1 MHVKC
6 LLSIFFLINL
16 CTSVSLLFIFRS
28 IFQRKLSEYFFPLF
42 FHFHPEFFNFTI
54 LRFFDSKVPILRA
67 KKKKKEMTTAR
78 NIDNLP
84 IAFYHLLE
92 QHNIALSFSC
102 SQKSLLFPFSL
113 SVLEISNERVTVSL
127 REIGS
132 HRERWRRSCS
142 PSMSPGSG
150 IRMWPIIIAA

>member
-6 LLSIFFLINL
+6 LLSIFFLNK
-16 CTSVSLLFIFRS
+16 SLDQGFVIIHFSIDFSTKLIGIF
-28 IFQRKLSEYFFPLF
+28 LSSLF
-42 FHFHPEFFNFTI
+42 FISI
-54 LRFFDSKVPILRA
+54 LNSSISRFFDSKVAILRA
-67 KKKKKEMTTAR
+67 KKRKKKEMTTAR

-102 SQKSLLFPFSL
+102 SKKSLLFPFSL

>member
-6 LLSIFFLINL
+6 LLSIFFLNK
-16 CTSVSLLFIFRS
+16 SLDQRFVIIHFSIDFSTKVIGIFLSSLFSFPSWILQFHDSS
-28 IFQRKLSEYFFPLF
+28 IRKLPFSEP
-42 FHFHPEFFNFTI
+42 
-54 LRFFDSKVPILRA
+54 K
-67 KKKKKEMTTAR
+67 KKKKKEMITAR

-102 SQKSLLFPFSL
+102 SKKSLLFPFSL

>member
-6 LLSIFFLINL
+6 LLSIFFLNK
-16 CTSVSLLFIFRS
+16 SLHQRFVIIHFSIDFSTKVTGIF
-28 IFQRKLSEYFFPLF
+28 LSSLF
-42 FHFHPEFFNFTI
+42 FISI
-54 LRFFDSKVPILRA
+54 LNSSISRFFDSKVAILRA
-67 KKKKKEMTTAR
+67 KKKKEKEMITAR

-102 SQKSLLFPFSL
+102 SKKSLLFPFSL

-132 HRERWRRSCS
+132 HRERWRRLCS

>member
-6 LLSIFFLINL
+6 LLSIFFLNK
-16 CTSVSLLFIFRS
+16 SLDQRFVIIHFSIDFSTKVIGIFLSSLFSFPSWILQFHDSS
-28 IFQRKLSEYFFPLF
+28 IRKLPFSEP
-42 FHFHPEFFNFTI
+42 
-54 LRFFDSKVPILRA
+54 
-67 KKKKKEMTTAR
+67 KKKKRKEMTTAR

-132 HRERWRRSCS
+132 HRERWRRLCS

>member
-28 IFQRKLSEYFFPLF
+28 IFQRNLSEYFFPLF
-42 FHFHPEFFNFTI
+42 FSFPSWILQFH
-54 LRFFDSKVPILRA
+54 DSSIRKLPFSEPK

>member
-6 LLSIFFLINL
+6 LLSIFFLNK
-16 CTSVSLLFIFRS
+16 SLDQRFVIIHFSIDFSTKVIGIFLSSLFSFPSWILQFHDSS
-28 IFQRKLSEYFFPLF
+28 IRKLPFSEP
-42 FHFHPEFFNFTI
+42 
-54 LRFFDSKVPILRA
+54 K

-102 SQKSLLFPFSL
+102 SKKSLLFPFSL

>member
-6 LLSIFFLINL
+6 LLSIFFLNK
-16 CTSVSLLFIFRS
+16 SLDQRFVIIHFSIDFSTKVIGIFLSSLFSFPSWILQFHDSS
-28 IFQRKLSEYFFPLF
+28 IRKLPFSEP
-42 FHFHPEFFNFTI
+42 
-54 LRFFDSKVPILRA
+54 K

-102 SQKSLLFPFSL
+102 SKKSLLFPFSL

-132 HRERWRRSCS
+132 HRERWRRLCS